1 MTDKIKQAITDE
13 FKYRAS
19 QGRTNYS
26 MEEVIYIVNEVID
39 ETDFEKNESQEQSHD
54 SQDSPNVDLQIRILK
69 GDLQYLAEKVNKLS
83 SLLEGQNFMVN
94 INDKIKVKLTEHGK
108 AILDKDVANILPS
121 QLIKTLISDKTYY
134 PYHIDKDGYIEFQLW
149 DFMRIFGPY
158 FWNGCPHIIEHDE
171 IIFIPKINQNKESI

>member
-19 QGRTNYS
+19 HGRAIYTI
-26 MEEVIYIVNEVID
+26 EEVLYIVNEVID
-39 ETDFEKNESQEQSHD
+39 EADFEKNESQEQS
-54 SQDSPNVDLQIRILK
+54 QDVDLQIRILK

-94 INDKIKVKLTEHGK
+94 INDKIKVKLTEHGRS
-108 AILDKDVANILPS
+108 ILEKDVTDALSRLKGFNS
-121 QLIKTLISDKTYY
+121 SDYS
-134 PYHIDKDGYIEFQLW
+134 PYHTDDEGYTEFQLW
-149 DFMRIFGPY
+149 NFMRIFGPY
-158 FWNGCPHIIEHDE
+158 FWNGCPQIIEHNE

>member
-1 MTDKIKQAITDE
+1 MTDKIKQAIADE

-26 MEEVIYIVNEVID
+26 TEEVIYIVNEVIN
-39 ETDFEKNESQEQSHD
+39 ETDFEENESQEQSHD

-83 SLLEGQNFMVN
+83 SLLEGQNFMAN
-94 INDKIKVKLTEHGK
+94 INDKIKVKLTEHGRS
-108 AILDKDVANILPS
+108 ILEKEITAFGIL
-121 QLIKTLISDKTYY
+121 KRF
-134 PYHIDKDGYIEFQLW
+134 DGYKYYSPYNTDDEGYTEFQLW
-149 DFMRIFGPY
+149 NFMRIFGPY
-158 FWNGCPHIIEHDE
+158 FWNGCPQIIEHNE